1 MESGIPVL
9 FQEEDIEYTWQVG
22 IFLEETKYGY
32 LVSQLIAIDPETC
45 KLNYSKYYK
54 LAKRIKLPEY
64 FMKYDCVR
72 KEEHAD

>member
-9 FQEEDIEYTWQVG
+9 FQEEGIDYSWQVG
-22 IFLEETKYGY
+22 IFLEETKFGY
-32 LVSQLIAIDPETC
+32 LVTQLVVVDPETG

-54 LAKRIKLPEY
+54 LAKRVKLPEY

-72 KEEHAD
+72 KEKHAD